1 MTRNQVPV
9 PDAPQICIKKHTY
22 THLGA
27 EITQKQKTPASIFR
41 CSVSRKKQKET
52 VYPIPIPC
60 QNSYF
65 SFLQSKVLDQSLNS
79 KAPTSLQTS
88 FYTFPAQSR
97 LPGGL
102 FCARTVFCEERRRS
116 ENPERGCFVRPP
128 SPACWLT
135 IERAGKKRKVPFLHK
150 HFLLNHKLLCWPQI
164 FEFIFS
170 LK

>member
-9 PDAPQICIKKHTY
+9 PDAPQICIKKHTH
-22 THLGA
+22 THLFA
-27 EITQKQKTPASIFR
+27 EITQKQKTHASIFR
-41 CSVSRKKQKET
+41 CSER
-52 VYPIPIPC
+52 
-60 QNSYF
+60 NSLSNSHSMSKF
-65 SFLQSKVLDQSLNS
+65 ILFFFAIQSFGPKFRFQ

-102 FCARTVFCEERRRS
+102 FCARTVFCEEKIRR

-128 SPACWLT
+128 SLACRLT
-135 IERAGKKRKVPFLHK
+135 IERASKKRKVPFLHK